1 MSEHEFEPV
10 RGLPEPLPRGESIL
24 WQGGPRWTVLARQAF
39 HATPIA
45 IYFGVLLAWRALHA
59 AQSGETWSQ
68 AAVPIALLALL
79 AAVALGLLL
88 LLAWFASSTAM
99 YTVTNKRVVMR
110 IGIVLTVSY
119 NLPFRAIEAAGLR
132 VNRDGTGDINLLLTP
147 ENKIAWLN
155 LWPHVRPWR
164 VKRPEP
170 VLRALP
176 EAARVAAILSQAV
189 AAALEPA
196 AIATPRTAVPRETVI
211 EPLPMVA
218 AH

>member
-1 MSEHEFEPV
+1 VSEHEFEPV
-10 RGLPEPLPRGESIL
+10 RGLPEPLPPGETIL

-59 AQSGETWSQ
+59 AQSGESWSQ
-68 AAVPIALLALL
+68 AAVPMALLALL

-88 LLAWFASSTAM
+88 LLAWFAGSTAM
-99 YTVTNKRVVMR
+99 YTITTRRVVMR

-132 VNRDGTGDINLLLTP
+132 GNRDGTGNISLVLTP
-147 ENKIAWLN
+147 DNKIAWLN

-170 VLRALP
+170 VLRAIP
-176 EAARVAAILSQAV
+176 DAARVADILAKAV
-189 AAALEPA
+189 AAALAPA
-196 AIATPRTAVPRETVI
+196 AIATSRSAAPRETVI
-211 EPLPMVA
+211 ETRPLAA

>member
-10 RGLPEPLPRGESIL
+10 RGLPEPLPCGESIL

-39 HATPIA
+39 HATTIA

-59 AQSGETWSQ
+59 AQSGETFSQ
-68 AAVPIALLALL
+68 AAVPMALLALL

-88 LLAWFASSTAM
+88 ILAWFASSTAV
-99 YTVTNKRVVMR
+99 YTVTNRRVVMR

>member
-39 HATPIA
+39 HATTIA

-59 AQSGETWSQ
+59 AQSGETFSQ

-88 LLAWFASSTAM
+88 ILAWFASSTAV
-99 YTVTNKRVVMR
+99 YTVTNRRVVMR

>member
-1 MSEHEFEPV
+1 VSEHEFEPV

-24 WQGGPRWTVLARQAF
+24 WQGGPRWTVLAREAF

-59 AQSGETWSQ
+59 AQSGETFSQ

-88 LLAWFASSTAM
+88 ILAWFASSTAV
-99 YTVTNKRVVMR
+99 YTVTNRRVVMR

>member
-39 HATPIA
+39 HATTIA

-59 AQSGETWSQ
+59 AQSGETFSQ
-68 AAVPIALLALL
+68 AAVPMALLALL

-88 LLAWFASSTAM
+88 ILAWFASSTAV
-99 YTVTNKRVVMR
+99 YTVTNRRVVMR

>member
-1 MSEHEFEPV
+1 VSEHEFEPV

-39 HATPIA
+39 HATTIA

-59 AQSGETWSQ
+59 AQSGETFSQ
-68 AAVPIALLALL
+68 AAVPMALLALL

-88 LLAWFASSTAM
+88 ILAWFASSTAV
-99 YTVTNKRVVMR
+99 YTVTNRRVVMR

>member
-1 MSEHEFEPV
+1 VSEHEFEPV
-10 RGLPEPLPRGESIL
+10 RGLPEPLPCGESIL

-39 HATPIA
+39 HATTIA

-59 AQSGETWSQ
+59 AQSGETFSQ
-68 AAVPIALLALL
+68 AAVPMALLALL

-88 LLAWFASSTAM
+88 ILAWFASSTAV
-99 YTVTNKRVVMR
+99 YTVTNRRVVMR

>member
-1 MSEHEFEPV
+1 VSEHEFEPV
-10 RGLPEPLPRGESIL
+10 RGLPEPLPLGESIL

-59 AQSGETWSQ
+59 AQSGETFSQ
-68 AAVPIALLALL
+68 AAVPMALLALL

-88 LLAWFASSTAM
+88 ILAWFASSTAV
-99 YTVTNKRVVMR
+99 YTVTNRRVVMR

>member
-1 MSEHEFEPV
+1 VNEHEFEPV
-10 RGLPEPLPRGESIL
+10 RGLPEPLPPGETIL
-24 WQGGPRWTVLARQAF
+24 WQGGPRWSVLARQAF

-45 IYFGVLLAWRALHA
+45 IYFGVLLGWRALHA
-59 AQSGETWSQ
+59 AESGETLAQ
-68 AAVPIALLALL
+68 AAVPMAMLALL
-79 AAVALGLLL
+79 GAVALGLLL
-88 LLAWFASSTAM
+88 LLAWFASSTAV
-99 YTVTNKRVVMR
+99 YTVTNRRVVMR

-132 VNRDGTGDINLLLTP
+132 TNRDGTGDINLLLTP

-170 VLRALP
+170 VLRAIP
-176 EAARVAAILSQAV
+176 EAARVADILRQAV
-189 AAALEPA
+189 AATLDPA
-196 AIATPRTAVPRETVI
+196 AVAAPRAATPREIVTAPR
-211 EPLPMVA
+211 PLVA